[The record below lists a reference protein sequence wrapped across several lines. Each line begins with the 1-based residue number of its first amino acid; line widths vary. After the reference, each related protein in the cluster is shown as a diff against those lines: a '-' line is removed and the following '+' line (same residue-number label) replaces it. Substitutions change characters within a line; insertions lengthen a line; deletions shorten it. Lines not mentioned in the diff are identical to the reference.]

1 MTLPLED
8 DSRPPYMQAAE
19 VLRKEITQGRLKPG
33 DKLPSARDLQER
45 YGIASSTVQ
54 NALRLLK
61 TEGLVFTVQGRGTFV
76 RSDAAG
82 AGTGAE
88 VETQASETGPG
99 VQPTTRMHS
108 AEYNELA
115 QQINEL
121 STTVE
126 DLRAVICELTA
137 AVQKKSRR

>member
-82 AGTGAE
+82 AGAGVE
-88 VETQASETGPG
+88 VETRASEAGPR
-99 VQPTTRMHS
+99 VHPAARMHS

-126 DLRAVICELTA
+126 DLRAVIRELTA